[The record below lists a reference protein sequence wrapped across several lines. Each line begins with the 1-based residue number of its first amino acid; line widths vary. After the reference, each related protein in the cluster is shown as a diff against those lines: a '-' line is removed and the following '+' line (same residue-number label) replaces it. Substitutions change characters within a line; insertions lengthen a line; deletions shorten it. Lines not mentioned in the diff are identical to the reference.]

1 MSGFEFLCPS
11 TLYCCHYN
19 YVRKLKRCMCV
30 CALVFL
36 NINTIYIYIYLTV
49 QTLWHTLIFVE
60 CWMVWVKWCGTWTAA
75 GLLFVIWPKD
85 WTSQISG
92 WNQTHQALND
102 HPQSIPTFP
111 TVVLDGIGYAPIS
124 GNGRMG
130 WYEMSPK
137 SGMVYDLV
145 YRFTTVWYFNVASR
159 LLLTNLV
166 WQPWPNLLSYWCP
179 LALWFTMIQEKYL
192 GVLDSA
198 YMHI

>member
-1 MSGFEFLCPS
+1 MSKFEFVCPS
-11 TLYCCHYN
+11 ALYRCHYN
-19 YVRKLKRCMCV
+19 FGSEIKKMCV
-30 CALVFL
+30 CARLF
-36 NINTIYIYIYLTV
+36 ICIYIYYFFNCSNIMTHSY
-49 QTLWHTLIFVE
+49 FR
-60 CWMVWVKWCGTWTAA
+60 WVLDGMGYSKWCGTWTAA
-75 GLLFVIWPKD
+75 GLLFVIWSKD
-85 WTSQISG
+85 WTSQISR
-92 WNQTHQALND
+92 WNQTHQALN
-102 HPQSIPTFP
+102 HPQSIPSFP

-124 GNGRMG
+124 GNGRVG

-166 WQPWPNLLSYWCP
+166 WQPWPNLLSYWCL

-192 GVLDSA
+192 AVLDSA

>member
-30 CALVFL
+30 RACFSKYKH
-36 NINTIYIYIYLTV
+36 YIYIYLTV

-145 YRFTTVWYFNVASR
+145 YRFTTVWYFNVASIK
-159 LLLTNLV
+159 TT
-166 WQPWPNLLSYWCP
+166 
-179 LALWFTMIQEKYL
+179 FDEL
-192 GVLDSA
+192 GVTALAKSVVLLVPSGPVVHDDSRK
-198 YMHI
+198 ILGGPG